1 MPLLVALADYETQ
14 TGAAVVDA
22 FAAAKAQTDVYDLSD
37 AEALLN
43 SIGYSF
49 LASERVADAIV
60 VFEANSKAY
69 PESPNTYDSLGEA
82 LLVSGDRDG
91 ALANYRQVLALD
103 PDNANASAMVD
114 KILSETP
121 EQ

>member
-1 MPLLVALADYETQ
+1 MPRQ
-14 TGAAVVDA
+14 G
-22 FAAAKAQTDVYDLSD
+22 
-37 AEALLN
+37 EALLN

-82 LLVSGDRDG
+82 LLASGDRDG